1 MHPSAPPSPRRS
13 TRRTRRHALR
23 ALAGLT
29 TFATTAVLTPW
40 TSGPA
45 QAQNTRPLQV
55 IVGYPPGGGTDALA
69 RVLGEAI
76 TKTTGRAVVV
86 RNVPGAGGQIAASTL
101 LREAADGSAVL
112 AINHPDL
119 LLAAARANAGFKAA
133 DFQVIAVDMQDPRI
147 LLVKAGSEFDT
158 FASFVARAKAQPG
171 KLAVSVTAGSAQEL
185 FAKWL
190 LDKLALDVTVVGY
203 KGGAEASNALLA
215 GDVAASVGDDFARF
229 NLRSMT
235 RALFV
240 GAQNKSPRWPEA
252 PTLAAALAPLGVAP
266 PTPDFLS
273 RYGIYVVPAA
283 FKAKDPAAYAK
294 LQQTLLQARAS
305 AEFQDYVARSKLQ
318 DLSIGKRGEDF
329 EATFAADGAEIAKIR

>member
-1 MHPSAPPSPRRS
+1 MHPTLFTPAC
-13 TRRTRRHALR
+13 RTRRRVLSALGTLPTLG
-23 ALAGLT
+23 ALT
-29 TFATTAVLTPW
+29 TWL
-40 TSGPA
+40 SLPA
-45 QAQNTRPLQV
+45 RAQEARPLQL

-76 TKTTGRAVVV
+76 TRSSGRAVVV

-119 LLAAARANAGFKAA
+119 LLAVARANAGFKAA

-147 LLVKAGSEFDT
+147 LLVKTGSEFDS
-158 FASFVARAKAQPG
+158 FAAFVARAKAQPG

-190 LDKLALDVTVVGY
+190 FDKLALDVTVVGY

-252 PTLAAALAPLGVAP
+252 PTLTAALAPLGVVP

-273 RYGIYVVPAA
+273 RYGLYVVPAA
-283 FKAKDPAAYAK
+283 FKAREPAAYAK

-305 AEFQDYVARSKLQ
+305 AEFQDYLARSKLQ
-318 DLSIGKRGEDF
+318 DLSIGKRGEEFD
-329 EATFAADGAEIAKIR
+329 ATFAADGAEIAKIR